1 MSETW
6 LNKVNWSE
14 DGLITAIAQDASSGR
29 VLMVAWMNR
38 DALKLTWQKMRQ
50 CIGRAREKN
59 YGIKGK
65 NQGTSKK

>member
-14 DGLITAIAQDASSGR
+14 DGLITAIAQDAFQCR

-38 DALKLTWQKMRQ
+38 DALNSRGKKMRQ